1 MPEPTEGALEALSPS
16 AVGLTRLSAR
26 LSFSS
31 GGEALYRS
39 FLRLVD
45 LSPASEFLLVPSGR
59 GRSARFVAE
68 TTGAAGAGADPDEEL
83 VAVASE
89 RARTHGLSARLHF
102 EHAPLDDLPYQDGVF
117 DLALGEVEL
126 AAAKDPARAVRELV
140 RVTRPGGTV
149 VLIQLVWLRSLAEE
163 RRVGLVQRLGI
174 CPLMLVEWKQILR
187 DAGVEDVQVEDWS
200 DAASSPRRVP
210 VLGGLAELFTVR
222 GKARILPRAWRRWGW
237 RGVRAVLARENE
249 LRRLLQTERVL
260 GVAVMRG
267 QVKMDRDHEENSE
280 ELDQ

>member
-1 MPEPTEGALEALSPS
+1 MPEPQRGTLESLSPS

-39 FLRLVD
+39 LLRLVS
-45 LSPASEFLLVPSGR
+45 LSPDSEFLLVPSGR
-59 GRSARFVAE
+59 GRGATFVAE
-68 TTGAAGAGADPDEEL
+68 TTGAAGAGADPDEEM
-83 VAVASE
+83 VAVASG
-89 RARTHGLSARLHF
+89 RARNHGLSSRLHF
-102 EHAPLDDLPYQDGVF
+102 EHAPLDDLPYQDDVF

-126 AAAKDPARAVRELV
+126 AAAQDPAGVVRELV

-149 VLIQLVWLRSLAEE
+149 VLIQLVWLRPLEEE

-174 CPLMLVEWKQILR
+174 RPLMLVEWKQILK
-187 DAGVEDVQVEDWS
+187 DAGVLDVQVDDWS

-237 RGVRAVLARENE
+237 RGVRAVLAREQE
-249 LRRLLQTERVL
+249 LRRLLQDERVL
-260 GVAVMRG
+260 GVAVLRG
-267 QVKMDRDHEENSE
+267 RVKMDNDDEENRA